1 MYKAGGVS
9 ITERLTML
17 FTSRW
22 ESGEVPQDLRDA
34 VIVSLY
40 KKKGEKKCT
49 TSLINLSAQTARAS
63 LSSSTNLG
71 KRIELPEL
79 PYLSILVKEET
90 SINGSTG

>member
-9 ITERLTML
+9 ITERLTTL
-17 FTSRW
+17 FTSCW

-40 KKKGEKKCT
+40 KKKGEKNAQLA
-49 TSLINLSAQTARAS
+49 LINWSAQTAKAS
-63 LSSSTNLG
+63 LSCSTNLG

-79 PYLSILVKEET
+79 PYLSILVKEEA